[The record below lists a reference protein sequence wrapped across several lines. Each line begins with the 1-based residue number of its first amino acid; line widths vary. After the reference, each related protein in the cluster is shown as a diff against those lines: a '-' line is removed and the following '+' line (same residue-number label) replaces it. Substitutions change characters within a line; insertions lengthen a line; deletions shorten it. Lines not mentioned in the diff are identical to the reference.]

1 MLKIIIVDDE
11 RFTRETLA
19 HIINWEEYHIKVI
32 GLCKNGL
39 EAYDMILDESPD
51 IVLTDIKMPGLD
63 GLELIAKVHETGIK
77 TQFILL
83 SGYGEFEYA
92 KKAMS
97 YGIKYYLLK
106 PCNEE
111 QILESVQGVVRDCQ
125 ELMDSQELTQNQF
138 TVLSNL
144 QHHVLFSMINDYVYQ
159 NYELS
164 MAVSRYEPYM
174 DFYDTPYQIIYI
186 YYLEEK
192 ELSKFLE
199 QLKKR
204 TVKELSKMTIHGTYT
219 VNTLTLF
226 FQKTHGKSEL
236 FKLEIEQILKELNL
250 DEKTDIRI
258 EMYSSLLLLLQKLMP
273 KIKRYSMIYYLNQF
287 RTLSYCNYD
296 YILRECDAA
305 CLQDDYFQT
314 LKNLLAGINEPKFL
328 KLMISYGLLKIPIH
342 NEFSNTHLDQVLEE
356 LNGKNTIEELKEYVY
371 RILENQS
378 LRDSG
383 RHTVSLIT
391 EQIFDYVETHIS
403 DQDLTLKNI
412 CEQYLFLNRNYVC
425 KKFQKDTGIKFS
437 AYLTNVRIEKA
448 KEYLSCSHPEPIQ
461 TIADLVGCGKNPQ
474 YFSQLFKRK
483 TGMSPSQYIAKN
495 EQRDQ

>member
-97 YGIKYYLLK
+97 YGVKYYLLK

-250 DEKTDIRI
+250 DEKTDICI

-314 LKNLLAGINEPKFL
+314 LKNLLAGINE
-328 KLMISYGLLKIPIH
+328 
-342 NEFSNTHLDQVLEE
+342 
-356 LNGKNTIEELKEYVY
+356 
-371 RILENQS
+371 S
-378 LRDSG
+378 L
-383 RHTVSLIT
+383 
-391 EQIFDYVETHIS
+391 
-403 DQDLTLKNI
+403 
-412 CEQYLFLNRNYVC
+412 
-425 KKFQKDTGIKFS
+425 
-437 AYLTNVRIEKA
+437 
-448 KEYLSCSHPEPIQ
+448 
-461 TIADLVGCGKNPQ
+461 
-474 YFSQLFKRK
+474 
-483 TGMSPSQYIAKN
+483 
-495 EQRDQ
+495 

>member
-97 YGIKYYLLK
+97 YGVKYYLLK

-174 DFYDTPYQIIYI
+174 DFY
-186 YYLEEK
+186 
-192 ELSKFLE
+192 
-199 QLKKR
+199 
-204 TVKELSKMTIHGTYT
+204 
-219 VNTLTLF
+219 
-226 FQKTHGKSEL
+226 
-236 FKLEIEQILKELNL
+236 
-250 DEKTDIRI
+250 
-258 EMYSSLLLLLQKLMP
+258 
-273 KIKRYSMIYYLNQF
+273 
-287 RTLSYCNYD
+287 
-296 YILRECDAA
+296 
-305 CLQDDYFQT
+305 
-314 LKNLLAGINEPKFL
+314 
-328 KLMISYGLLKIPIH
+328 
-342 NEFSNTHLDQVLEE
+342 
-356 LNGKNTIEELKEYVY
+356 
-371 RILENQS
+371 
-378 LRDSG
+378 
-383 RHTVSLIT
+383 
-391 EQIFDYVETHIS
+391 
-403 DQDLTLKNI
+403 
-412 CEQYLFLNRNYVC
+412 
-425 KKFQKDTGIKFS
+425 
-437 AYLTNVRIEKA
+437 
-448 KEYLSCSHPEPIQ
+448 
-461 TIADLVGCGKNPQ
+461 
-474 YFSQLFKRK
+474 
-483 TGMSPSQYIAKN
+483 
-495 EQRDQ
+495 

>member
-1 MLKIIIVDDE
+1 
-11 RFTRETLA
+11 
-19 HIINWEEYHIKVI
+19 
-32 GLCKNGL
+32 
-39 EAYDMILDESPD
+39 
-51 IVLTDIKMPGLD
+51 
-63 GLELIAKVHETGIK
+63 
-77 TQFILL
+77 
-83 SGYGEFEYA
+83 
-92 KKAMS
+92 
-97 YGIKYYLLK
+97 
-106 PCNEE
+106 
-111 QILESVQGVVRDCQ
+111 LESVQGVVRDCQ

-236 FKLEIEQILKELNL
+236 FKLEIEQILKEL
-250 DEKTDIRI
+250 
-258 EMYSSLLLLLQKLMP
+258 
-273 KIKRYSMIYYLNQF
+273 
-287 RTLSYCNYD
+287 
-296 YILRECDAA
+296 
-305 CLQDDYFQT
+305 
-314 LKNLLAGINEPKFL
+314 
-328 KLMISYGLLKIPIH
+328 
-342 NEFSNTHLDQVLEE
+342 
-356 LNGKNTIEELKEYVY
+356 KEYVY

-391 EQIFDYVETHIS
+391 EQIFDYVEMHIS

-437 AYLTNVRIEKA
+437 AYLTNIRIEKA

-461 TIADLVGCGKNPQ
+461 TIAELVGCGKNPQ

-483 TGMSPSQYIAKN
+483 TGISPSQYIAKN